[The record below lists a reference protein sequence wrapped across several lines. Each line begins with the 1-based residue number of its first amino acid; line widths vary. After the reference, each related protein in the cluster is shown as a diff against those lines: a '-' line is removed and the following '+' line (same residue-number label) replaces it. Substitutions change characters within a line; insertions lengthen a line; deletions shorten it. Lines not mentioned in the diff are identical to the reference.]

1 MAQKINN
8 DLIVCG
14 KVAAEVICGNL
25 SDDINR
31 ALAKERQ
38 AELAEKANVS
48 EVRELAERYNAAI
61 EVINNLSERLAALE
75 NNYDP
80 TVIK

>member
-25 SDDINR
+25 SDDIKR
-31 ALAKERQ
+31 ALAEERQ

-48 EVRELAERYNAAI
+48 EVRELAERYYAAI

>member
-1 MAQKINN
+1 MAQRINN

-14 KVAAEVICGNL
+14 KIAAEVICGNL
-25 SDDINR
+25 SDDIKR
-31 ALAKERQ
+31 ALAEERQ

-75 NNYDP
+75 SNYDP

>member
-25 SDDINR
+25 SDDIKR
-31 ALAKERQ
+31 ALAEERQ

-75 NNYDP
+75 SNYDP

>member
-1 MAQKINN
+1 MAQRINN
-8 DLIVCG
+8 DLVVCG

-25 SDDINR
+25 SDDIKR
-31 ALAKERQ
+31 ALAEERR

-48 EVRELAERYNAAI
+48 EVRELAERYNTAI